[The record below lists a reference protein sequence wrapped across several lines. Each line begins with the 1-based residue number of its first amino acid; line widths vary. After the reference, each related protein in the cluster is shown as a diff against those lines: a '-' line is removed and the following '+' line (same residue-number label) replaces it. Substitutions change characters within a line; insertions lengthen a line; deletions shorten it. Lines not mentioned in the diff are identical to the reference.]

1 MWMKS
6 LLLVLSL
13 QLVFGAEEKL
23 NVAVPS
29 GYFSGDIIPEF
40 EKRLHCKVVIDL
52 FEDPEAALAKVQSG
66 GASLY
71 DVLITADYTIT
82 ALTRQKLLAPLQHE
96 HIPNLKNLEARF
108 RKTPYD
114 PELRYAIPFQW
125 GTIGIYA
132 RRIPGQELDQSWSLF
147 FDPNKQPGPIVLLDS
162 MRDTIGA
169 AMKFKGYSF
178 NSTDRKQLVEAR
190 DLLVNAKKRAVEF
203 ANSPGGRSKVL
214 EKSARAAIVFSA
226 EGARGMTEDP
236 ETIYFIPRE
245 GSEIWIDNLT
255 ILAQAPHR
263 ALADQF
269 MDYLLEPET
278 GAKISNYSH
287 CGSPNGEAR
296 KFIKPELLNNPAI
309 YPPEETIKKLELL
322 KDLGTDTRLYDQL
335 WTAIKSR

>member
-1 MWMKS
+1 MKS

-13 QLVFGAEEKL
+13 PLVFGAEEKL

-29 GYFSGDIIPEF
+29 GYFSGDVIPEF
-40 EKRLHCKVVIDL
+40 EKRLHCKVEMDL

-82 ALTRQKLLAPLQHE
+82 ALTRQKLLAPIVHD
-96 HIPNLKNLEARF
+96 HIPNLKNLEPGF
-108 RKTPYD
+108 RKTAYD
-114 PELRYAIPFQW
+114 PELKYAIPFQW

-132 RRIPGQELDQSWSLF
+132 RKIPGQELDQSWSLF
-147 FDPNKQPGPIVLLDS
+147 FDPKKQPGPIVLLDS

-169 AMKFKGYSF
+169 AMKFQGYSF
-178 NSTDRKQLVEAR
+178 NSTDRKQLVKAR
-190 DLLVNAKKRAVEF
+190 DLLVDAKKRAVEF

-214 EKSARAAIVFSA
+214 DKSARAAIVFSA
-226 EGARGMTEDP
+226 EGARGMSEDP
-236 ETIYFIPRE
+236 GTIYFIPRE

-263 ALADQF
+263 ALAEQF
-269 MDYLLEPET
+269 INYLLEPET

-296 KFIKPELLNNPAI
+296 KFIKPEMLNNPAI

-322 KDLGTDTRLYDQL
+322 KDLGPDTRLYDQL